1 MTTTPTTGAAD
12 LPEALR
18 VPLDSLHADA
28 GYLCGRLLN
37 GSLTQE
43 QVVESIRRRIDAA
56 KLAAITAQA
65 ISAEPAEHVQKPAE
79 IEHVTCDVSKNGTES
94 YMSTQP
100 ATQQEAQEP
109 CPTCIA
115 LARTVML
122 DQVSFDRKPDC
133 YGIRQITDDEGIEEW
148 EDIRTSPDVAREE
161 ANDMMATGRGE
172 IYEVVPLWTTPQPA
186 PATQQV
192 GTDNQPYAIQWD
204 AELGRTAMRFVDR
217 AGDVHPGIDD
227 AETICAEFHAAMSAV
242 IERMPHVQRMSAPQ
256 SSPTPQAD
264 SQPAPVLD
272 ERDDFEK
279 VFPLPSGCIRVG
291 TGYASIGYSNWAAHT
306 HCERWQG
313 WQARAARAPADSVL
327 EDAARLDW
335 LLLRISGAEFRRL
348 GVHYSGNA
356 RRADVDAARKQGG
369 KA

>member
-1 MTTTPTTGAAD
+1 MTTTPTTPHGQV
-12 LPEALR
+12 PEALR

-79 IEHVTCDVSKNGTES
+79 IEHVTCDVSQNWAES
-94 YMSTQP
+94 NMSTQP

-109 CPTCIA
+109 VAWLSPWRA
-115 LARTVML
+115 
-122 DQVSFDRKPDC
+122 DQVTTDYDA
-133 YGIRQITDDEGIEEW
+133 YGEHGI
-148 EDIRTSPDVAREE
+148 
-161 ANDMMATGRGE
+161 
-172 IYEVVPLWTTPQPA
+172 PLYTAPQP
-186 PATQQV
+186 
-192 GTDNQPYAIQWD
+192 
-204 AELGRTAMRFVDR
+204 
-217 AGDVHPGIDD
+217 
-227 AETICAEFHAAMSAV
+227 
-242 IERMPHVQRMSAPQ
+242 
-256 SSPTPQAD
+256 SPTPQAD

-327 EDAARLDW
+327 EDAA
-335 LLLRISGAEFRRL
+335 LLEEARDALWQPANVALCERIDAYL
-348 GVHYSGNA
+348 
-356 RRADVDAARKQGG
+356 DAARKQGG